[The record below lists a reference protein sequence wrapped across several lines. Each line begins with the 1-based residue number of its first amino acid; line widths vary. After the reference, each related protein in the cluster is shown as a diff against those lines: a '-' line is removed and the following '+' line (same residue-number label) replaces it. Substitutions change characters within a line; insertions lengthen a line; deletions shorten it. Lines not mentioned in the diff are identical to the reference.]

1 MFGDPVLN
9 EKGWELKTLPELGEF
24 GRGVSKH
31 RPRNAPELLGGKYPL
46 IQTGDVA
53 NANLYI
59 TDYESTYSE
68 EGFKQSKM
76 WKAGTLCRA
85 CENLSVNSKHSRS
98 VIK

>member
-59 TDYESTYSE
+59 TITNQHILKKDLSKAKC
-68 EGFKQSKM
+68 GKQ
-76 WKAGTLCRA
+76 
-85 CENLSVNSKHSRS
+85 VHF
-98 VIK
+98 V